1 MRASRH
7 VRGAAAVDVGV
18 EVQERVARGH
28 HVRNLDDLGAE
39 FEWLEDDARLKQAAA
54 RSQAPPPPAPSAAEE
69 LEAPAPRP
77 RTEYL
82 AMSLLDDEDVDAS
95 PAPDA
100 PKAHTNGADEAASS
114 AEAVDEQSES
124 PILPR
129 LREQE
134 EGV

>member
-1 MRASRH
+1 LPWL
-7 VRGAAAVDVGV
+7 VDRKS
-18 EVQERVARGH
+18 ERQ
-28 HVRNLDDLGAE
+28 L
-39 FEWLEDDARLKQAAA
+39 QAAA
-54 RSQAPPPPAPSAAEE
+54 RSQAPETPAPSAAEE
-69 LEAPAPRP
+69 PEAPAPRP
-77 RTEYL
+77 RREYL
-82 AMSLLDDEDVDAS
+82 AMSLLDDEDVDAP

-114 AEAVDEQSES
+114 AEAVDAQSES